1 VTCDPRPRHTR
12 RQCTPISPPG
22 WTAVGKHITSF
33 GSLARLS
40 RLHPTQPERPIPL
53 KTGTQAHRHTGTQQW
68 NGLRERDQGALVAL
82 VTRARTAARPES
94 TEIAMSGWP
103 MEQVPR
109 KLTAGISFPGKK
121 NAAVA
126 MKQLRLLSRGH
137 VHTDTLPA
145 LFVHC
150 HGIIRLSLSAPEI
163 RQGSVSP
170 ERGTRV
176 PRRRRRDRNPS
187 MPLIAGPSQ
196 HSRASSA
203 RDCPSGSGPRL
214 CDRKSP
220 LS

>member
-1 VTCDPRPRHTR
+1 MASDMRPKAATHSTSMYPDIAAWLDRCGEAYHVIRLAGTPLQTPSNTTR
-12 RQCTPISPPG
+12 ASHPP
-22 WTAVGKHITSF
+22 
-33 GSLARLS
+33 
-40 RLHPTQPERPIPL
+40 EN
-53 KTGTQAHRHTGTQQW
+53 RHTGTQQW